1 MYKLIKC
8 IWNIKCVFIFSKDGI
23 LLNICK
29 ILIIIR
35 DKNVLI
41 FIKYNMYGDFFKK
54 IGCWIIKIDL
64 FFEF

>member
-1 MYKLIKC
+1 MYKLIEC

-41 FIKYNMYGDFFKK
+41 FIKYNMYGDFLKK
-54 IGCWIIKIDL
+54 NWML
-64 FFEF
+64 NN

>member
-1 MYKLIKC
+1 M
-8 IWNIKCVFIFSKDGI
+8 FIFIKDGI

>member
-1 MYKLIKC
+1 MYMEYKKK
-8 IWNIKCVFIFSKDGI
+8 NVFIFIKDGI

-54 IGCWIIKIDL
+54 IGC
-64 FFEF
+64 